1 MPERMS
7 QFRPNEE
14 EEGVDHPASEEGD
27 LSQRKAPSPGA
38 RLWDRVRSRLLR
50 PKVNSSSDQ
59 RCIRVEPGS
68 PSLYLTS
75 IFPWRL

>member
-7 QFRPNEE
+7 QFRPREEE

-50 PKVNSSSDQ
+50 PKVNTSSD
-59 RCIRVEPGS
+59 RVEAGS
-68 PSLYLTS
+68 PSLYLAS
-75 IFPWRL
+75 I